1 MIGQIFWWTRTKN
14 IVLRDFLCDVDATN
28 EFDCLPPGKY
38 NPQVRLSYRK
48 ICFVLAGMRNE
59 TAHDSQ
65 KIISARQVPFD
76 EKAATEIRSCRVELV
91 WKKRR
96 ACSVYEPIVI
106 PVRLAPF
113 FTFEVLRVRRSF
125 TEGYSDH
132 RFPFKLFKT
141 FSLRWRSGH
150 ASSLAQFSS
159 KNTGNQNTT
168 TPCA

>member
-1 MIGQIFWWTRTKN
+1 MESCQRRILIGQIFWWTRTKN

-76 EKAATEIRSCRVELV
+76 EKAATEIRSCSGTCME
-91 WKKRR
+91 KRR

-113 FTFEVLRVRRSF
+113 FTFEVLTRSSEF
-125 TEGYSDH
+125 H
-132 RFPFKLFKT
+132 RGL
-141 FSLRWRSGH
+141 LRPQVSV
-150 ASSLAQFSS
+150 
-159 KNTGNQNTT
+159 
-168 TPCA
+168 